1 MRKFFL
7 LVPLFFFFNNQA
19 YSEIVSLSC
28 FVQQTGQTY
37 PMKIDLKNK
46 TIFERFKFE
55 KESTSEEIKFIEWQ
69 EVSKEVGKEYLQKF
83 HNINLKDNTWHVQ
96 IIYAGNSDLISNKYN
111 FSNYPNKDLI
121 IHSNKI
127 ECKRK

>member
-19 YSEIVSLSC
+19 YSEIVNLSC
-28 FVQQTGQTY
+28 FVQQTGQTF
-37 PMKIDLKNK
+37 PIEIDLKNK

-69 EVSKEVGKEYLQKF
+69 EVSKEVGKENLQKF

-111 FSNYPNKDLI
+111 FNNYPNKDLI